1 VGAFGGHATVG
12 SGAGTAAASVLLRD
26 LIAGPLCPAKVL
38 AAGPAATYME
48 AGGQV
53 LAIVAAGGVRL
64 PCAAML
70 AAGGRLPASRSG
82 SRLAVGRGA
91 VHEDGRQLVVVRR
104 WFDPRVRL
112 AGVDGRAVA
121 RFAHAVRSR
130 GGVDALLP
138 HDAVDRLAAGLTSV
152 DAVDAISGLLG
163 RGTGLTPAGDDLV
176 AGALATLRALGSPAA
191 DHLGAAARAL
201 APVATTRLSAALLEA
216 ADVGG
221 LVPEAAAV
229 LRALAGG
236 GGVETAADRLIALGH
251 TSGWHLAAGLLV
263 GVTHAGAGRGAPLPE
278 PAFEGDGFRRFG
290 TPERH
295 PGAPLPELAFEGDGF
310 RRFGTPVRHP
320 GGTAVPS

>member
-1 VGAFGGHATVG
+1 MCG
-12 SGAGTAAASVLLRD
+12 
-26 LIAGPLCPAKVL
+26 
-38 AAGPAATYME
+38 
-48 AGGQV
+48 
-53 LAIVAAGGVRL
+53 
-64 PCAAML
+64 
-70 AAGGRLPASRSG
+70 
-82 SRLAVGRGA
+82 
-91 VHEDGRQLVVVRR
+91 
-104 WFDPRVRL
+104 L
-112 AGVDGRAVA
+112 AGLDGQAVA
-121 RFAHAVRSR
+121 RFAHVVRSR

-138 HDAVDRLAAGLTSV
+138 HDAVDRLAAGLTSG

-191 DHLGAAARAL
+191 DQLGSAARAL

-295 PGAPLPELAFEGDGF
+295 PGAPLSEPAFDGDGF
-310 RRFGTPVRHP
+310 RRFGTPERHP

>member
-1 VGAFGGHATVG
+1 MTDAPG
-12 SGAGTAAASVLLRD
+12 SGTGTAAASVLLHD
-26 LIAGPLCPAKVL
+26 LLAGPVRPATVL
-38 AAGPAATYME
+38 AAAPAATYLE

-70 AAGGRLPASRSG
+70 AAGGRLPAAR

-91 VHEDGRQLVVVRR
+91 VHEDGRRLVAIRR

-112 AGVDGRAVA
+112 AGVDRAAVA
-121 RFAHAVRSR
+121 RLAHVVRSR

-138 HDAVDRLAAGLTSV
+138 DDAPDRLAAGLSSGAAGAAGAVSV
-152 DAVDAISGLLG
+152 LLG

-191 DHLGAAARAL
+191 DALGAAARAL
-201 APVATTRLSAALLEA
+201 APAATTRLSAALLEA

-221 LVPEAAAV
+221 LVPEAAGV

-236 GGVETAADRLIALGH
+236 GDVETAAERLVDLGH
-251 TSGWHLAAGLLV
+251 TSGWHLAAGLLL
-263 GVTHAGAGRGAPLPE
+263 GVTHAGAGPPDRAP
-278 PAFEGDGFRRFG
+278 AVAGDGFRR
-290 TPERH
+290 
-295 PGAPLPELAFEGDGF
+295 L
-310 RRFGTPVRHP
+310 GTPVRRLGTP
-320 GGTAVPS
+320 VRGVGAPARGLRPSERGLRAPARNGGHAGVAS

>member
-1 VGAFGGHATVG
+1 VAALGGRATVG
-12 SGAGTAAASVLLRD
+12 SGTDTAAASVLLRD
-26 LIAGPLCPAKVL
+26 LFAGPLCPAKVL
-38 AAGPAATYME
+38 ATGPAATYLD

-91 VHEDGRQLVVVRR
+91 VHEDGRQLVAVRR

-112 AGVDGRAVA
+112 AGIDGRAVA
-121 RFAHAVRSR
+121 RFAHVVRSR
-130 GGVDALLP
+130 ARVDALLP
-138 HDAVDRLAAGLTSV
+138 PDALERLAAGLTRG
-152 DAVDAISGLLG
+152 DAAGAVAGLLG

-176 AGALATLRALGSPAA
+176 AGALASLRAVRSPAA
-191 DHLGAAARAL
+191 DQLGAAARAL

-221 LVPEAAAV
+221 LVPEAAGV

-236 GGVETAADRLIALGH
+236 GDVKTAADRLIALGH

-263 GVTHAGAGRGAPLPE
+263 GITHAGAAPSASTPEPAFEGGGFRRFGTPVRGPGVPLPE
-278 PAFEGDGFRRFG
+278 PAFEGGV
-290 TPERH
+290 
-295 PGAPLPELAFEGDGF
+295 F

-320 GGTAVPS
+320 EGTGVPS